1 MPAVKR
7 TSLDWPQERCARPKR
22 IAVRRNLAS
31 GLFLRTRQ
39 QLDDRINRVCLR
51 EIGSTLES
59 RLDQAADD
67 LRATDR
73 LAMLQ
78 PDVDGQAIEIGD
90 MTVEQ
95 DDRDLRPGLGMND
108 GTTAI
113 ALCRTHTYSCF
124 SDFDRRSASVYR
136 LSRPMSI
143 FPSLPKAVR

>member
-7 TSLDWPQERCARPKR
+7 TSPDWPQEHCARPNR
-22 IAVRRNLAS
+22 AAGLRNLAS
-31 GLFLRTRQ
+31 GLFLCTRQ

-51 EIGSTLES
+51 KIGSTLES

-67 LRATDR
+67 FRATDR

-78 PDVDGQAIEIGD
+78 PDVNGQTIEIGD

-95 DDRDLRPGLGMND
+95 DDRDLRPGFGMHD

-113 ALCRTHTYSCF
+113 ALCRTHTNSCF
-124 SDFDRRSASVYR
+124 SDFDRRSA
-136 LSRPMSI
+136 
-143 FPSLPKAVR
+143 

>member
-7 TSLDWPQERCARPKR
+7 TSLGWPQDDCVRPNR
-22 IAVRRNLAS
+22 VAGPPDLAS

-67 LRATDR
+67 LRTADR

-78 PDVDGQAIEIGD
+78 PDVDGQTIEIGD

-95 DDRDLRPGLGMND
+95 HDRDLRPGLGVND
-108 GTTAI
+108 RTTAI
-113 ALCRTHTYSCF
+113 AFCRTHTHS
-124 SDFDRRSASVYR
+124 
-136 LSRPMSI
+136 
-143 FPSLPKAVR
+143 

>member
-1 MPAVKR
+1 MPAVKK
-7 TSLDWPQERCARPKR
+7 TSPVWPQDDCARVKAAAGR
-22 IAVRRNLAS
+22 LVLAS

-39 QLDDRINRVCLR
+39 QLDDRIDRICLR

-67 LRATDR
+67 FRAADG

-78 PDVDGQAIEIGD
+78 TNVDGQAIEIGD

-95 DDRDLRPGLGMND
+95 HDRDLRPGLGVDD

-113 ALCRTHTYSCF
+113 AFGRTHTHS
-124 SDFDRRSASVYR
+124 
-136 LSRPMSI
+136 
-143 FPSLPKAVR
+143 